1 MSVKISTLKNGLRVV
16 TETNPHVETLS
27 LGVWVDVGARYES
40 KQFHGISHLLEH
52 MVFKG
57 TKKRTAAAIAEEIED
72 VGGHLNAYTS
82 REHTSYYSRVLK
94 EDVELAMDILA
105 DILLNSE
112 FPEDELKREQEVVLQ
127 EIGQVQDTPDDLI
140 FDHLQMTAFP
150 NQALGKPILGTIESV
165 SSFTRASLQNYM
177 TSHYHGGNMIL
188 VGVGNVDHERF
199 KELAE
204 KYFAALTTGPKNI
217 SEKAKYGGGEFRDD
231 KDLEQL
237 HVALGFESTSYCDP
251 DFFAAQL
258 YTSILGGGMS
268 SRLFQEVR
276 EKRGLSYSVY
286 AFNAVLK
293 ETGLLSI
300 YAGTG
305 SEHINELLSVVG
317 GEMKSL
323 ANDIP
328 EKELKRAKAQLKTAL
343 LTNLESTSG
352 RSEQLARHMLIFD
365 RVIPTAEL
373 VEKINAVDKMALNRV
388 ARKIL
393 KSPVT
398 LAGIGNMNGMPG
410 FDEIQERFQG

>member
-1 MSVKISTLKNGLRVV
+1 MSVKTSTLKNGLRVV

-27 LGVWVDVGARYES
+27 LGIWVDVGARYETE
-40 KQFHGISHLLEH
+40 QIHGISHLLEH
-52 MVFKG
+52 MIFKG
-57 TKKRTAAAIAEEIED
+57 TKTRTAIGIAEEIED

-105 DILLNSE
+105 DILLNSQ

-150 NQALGKPILGTIESV
+150 NQALGKPILGTVETV
-165 SSFTRASLQNYM
+165 SSFTRASLQKYM
-177 TSHYHGGNMIL
+177 TSHYHSGNMIL
-188 VGVGNVDHERF
+188 VGVGNVGHERF

-204 KYFAALTTGPKNI
+204 KYFATLKSRPKNV
-217 SEKAKYGGGEFRDD
+217 SEKAKYNGGEFRDV

-237 HVALGFESTSYCDP
+237 HVALGFESTSYRDP

-305 SEHINELLSVVG
+305 AEHINELLSVVG

-328 EKELKRAKAQLKTAL
+328 EEELSRAKAQLKTAL

-352 RSEQLARHMLIFD
+352 RSEQMARHMLIFD
-365 RVIPTAEL
+365 RVIPTTEL
-373 VEKINAVDKMALNRV
+373 VEKTNAVDKTALNRV

-393 KSPVT
+393 KSPIT
-398 LAGIGNMNGMPG
+398 LAGIGRMNGMPV
-410 FDEIQERFQG
+410 FDKIQERFQD

>member
-57 TKKRTAAAIAEEIED
+57 TKKRTAAGIAEEIED

-112 FPEDELKREQEVVLQ
+112 FPEDELKREQEVVIQ

-150 NQALGKPILGTIESV
+150 GQALGKPILGTIESV

-177 TSHYHGGNMIL
+177 TAHYHGGNMIM
-188 VGVGNVDHERF
+188 VGVGNVGHERF

-204 KYFAALTTGPKNI
+204 KYFATLKTGPKNI
-217 SEKAKYGGGEFRDD
+217 SEKAKYSGGEFRDD

-237 HVALGFESTSYCDP
+237 HVALGFESTSYRDP

-323 ANDIP
+323 ANEIP
-328 EKELKRAKAQLKTAL
+328 EKELNRAKAQLKTAL

-398 LAGIGNMNGMPG
+398 LAGIGNMGGMPG
-410 FDEIQERFQG
+410 FDEIQERFQR